1 MRLVL
6 ALLFALAAQAATAQQ
21 GNVPFPRG
29 YEEAQAAFLA
39 LPLEERRAIQ
49 AALVWT
55 GDFSAMA
62 SGEFGRLT
70 FQGLTSFQHRQ
81 GMQRPDAI
89 LTPDQRRALTTA
101 ANRARTGARFE
112 PTTDGRTGLRFGL
125 PLAIFDA
132 PRSDGATGSRYA
144 ARDDRASLE
153 TFVNPRGERDLGAY
167 FERLRTVQAPRTV
180 TYSLLR
186 PDFFVITGALD
197 PQRRYYIR
205 VARRGADL
213 VGYTLVW
220 APART
225 PEFDRIVVAVAN
237 SFEPA
242 AAATP
247 AAAPVVATP
256 QAPPH
261 LPEPAATN
269 VATAVVVAPNV
280 ALAPAQPL
288 EACRTLTL
296 GDRSAR
302 ITGRDQASGLATLSL
317 DGAGAPLAL
326 ADQAPAAGAQ
336 LLFLAYGPGGLL
348 ATPANAGADGIVL
361 PVQAGQSGG
370 ALLDRHGRLVGI
382 VLGPGRIRAVSIGS
396 VATAVPQRVVT
407 AETVVRLV
415 SATPMPASGA
425 PLAPADIVARSRGA
439 VSPVACRR

>member
-6 ALLFALAAQAATAQQ
+6 ALLFALAAHAAMAQQ

-39 LPLEERRAIQ
+39 LPVEERRAIQ
-49 AALVWT
+49 SALVWT

-70 FQGLTSFQHRQ
+70 FQGLTNFQRRQ
-81 GMQRPDAI
+81 GVQRSDAI
-89 LTPDQRRALTTA
+89 LTPEQRRALTA
-101 ANRARTGARFE
+101 ASNRARTGARFE
-112 PTTDGRTGLRFGL
+112 PTADARTGIRVGL

-132 PRSDGATGSRYA
+132 PRADGNTGSRYA
-144 ARDDRASLE
+144 TRDDRASLE
-153 TFVNPRGERDLGAY
+153 TFINPRGERNLDAY

-205 VARRGADL
+205 VARRGDDL

-242 AAATP
+242 AATP
-247 AAAPVVATP
+247 AATPVVATP
-256 QAPPH
+256 QAPPRF
-261 LPEPAATN
+261 PEPTAAN

-280 ALAPAQPL
+280 ALAPTQPL
-288 EACRTLTL
+288 ETCRSLTL
-296 GDRSAR
+296 GTRTAR
-302 ITGRDQASGLATLSL
+302 ITGRDQASGLATLALEAASTAL
-317 DGAGAPLAL
+317 PL
-326 ADQAPAAGAQ
+326 ADQVPAVDAP
-336 LLFLAYGPGGLL
+336 LLFLAHGPGGLL
-348 ATPANAGADGIVL
+348 ATPASVSADGIVL

-370 ALLDRHGRLVGI
+370 ALLDRRGRLVGV
-382 VLGPGRIRAVSIGS
+382 VLGPGRIRTVSVGGI
-396 VATAVPQRVVT
+396 ATAVPQRVVT
-407 AETVVRLV
+407 ADALARLV
-415 SATPMPASGA
+415 SAAPTPASGTA
-425 PLAPADIVARSRGA
+425 LTPAELVARVSGA
-439 VSPVACRR
+439 ILPVGCGR